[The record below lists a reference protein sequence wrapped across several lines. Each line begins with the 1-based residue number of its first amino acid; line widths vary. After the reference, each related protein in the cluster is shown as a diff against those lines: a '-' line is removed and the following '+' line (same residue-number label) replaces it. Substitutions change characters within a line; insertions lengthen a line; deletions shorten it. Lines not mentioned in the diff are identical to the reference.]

1 MNSHSTERSFIKKGI
16 CVPIDPVQEQ
26 LIAMRRTQI
35 LDAATSVFAE
45 KGFHRTTIK
54 DIAAFAGIADGTIY
68 NYFANKN
75 ALLIGILDRLNQ
87 TEQREA
93 HFTQVEDLRGF
104 FIAYLQQRLE
114 ILFPNAEVFK
124 AVLPELLTNTELRDI
139 YVNQIINPSIS
150 IAENFLQS
158 RIDQGEIHPIDVP
171 LTVRTLIGVFLGLL
185 MLDLWNDEVIVARWR
200 ELPDTLAQ
208 IILDGLLRTS

>member
-1 MNSHSTERSFIKKGI
+1 MT
-16 CVPIDPVQEQ
+16 IDPVQEQ
-26 LIAMRRTQI
+26 LNRIRRTQI
-35 LDAATSVFAE
+35 LDAATTVFAE
-45 KGFHRTTIK
+45 KGFHRATIK
-54 DIAAFAGIADGTIY
+54 DIAAVARIADGTIY

-104 FIAYLQQRLE
+104 FIAYLRQRLE

-171 LTVRTLIGVFLGLL
+171 LTVRTLIGIFLGLL

-208 IILDGLLRTS
+208 ILLDGLLRTS

>member
-1 MNSHSTERSFIKKGI
+1 VTT
-16 CVPIDPVQEQ
+16 DPVQDQ
-26 LIAMRRTQI
+26 LTTLRRTQI

-93 HFTQVEDLRGF
+93 HFANVDDLRAF
-104 FIAYLQQRLE
+104 FVTYLRQRLE
-114 ILFPNAEVFK
+114 ILFPNADVFK
-124 AVLPELLTNTELRDI
+124 ALLPELLTNAELREI
-139 YVNQIINPSIS
+139 YTSQIIAPSIA
-150 IAENFLQS
+150 IAEHFFQS
-158 RIDQGEIHPIDVP
+158 RIDQGELHPIDVP
-171 LTVRTLIGVFLGLL
+171 LAVRTLIGVFLGLL
-185 MLDLWNDEVIVARWR
+185 LLDLLNDEVIVARWR

-208 IILDGLLRTS
+208 IILDGLLRVS

>member
-1 MNSHSTERSFIKKGI
+1 M
-16 CVPIDPVQEQ
+16 PIDPVQEQ